1 MRINKQFG
9 RNLRFLRYASGVI
22 MRGNGLSQSELAKKL
37 GVARKTIVFWESGQ
51 VPSARKLT
59 DLCEFFSHHLKLEEP
74 ITPDDMLTKNI
85 EDYFMV
91 VPERGEVHRVKPEF
105 KKFLR
110 DLYARADKL
119 TPNDLEKIMKIID
132 ELLR

>member
-1 MRINKQFG
+1 
-9 RNLRFLRYASGVI
+9 
-22 MRGNGLSQSELAKKL
+22 MRGNGFSQNELAKKL
-37 GVARKTIVFWESGQ
+37 GVSRKTIVFWESGQ
-51 VPSARKLT
+51 VPAARRLT

-91 VPERGEVHRVKPEF
+91 VPERGEGHRVKPEF